1 MKKQKI
7 KTIWIFQLKAHQCGG
22 PMTLDTFLKCD
33 YKTKQTFVNC
43 ADIAILGQSG
53 KSTASLSPITMSTR
67 ATIPSKITTRI
78 TTKTNPVNNVLPLW
92 SQCGGLV

>member
-1 MKKQKI
+1 
-7 KTIWIFQLKAHQCGG
+7 
-22 PMTLDTFLKCD
+22 MTMDTFLKCD

-53 KSTASLSPITMSTR
+53 KSTASLKPINKTTV
-67 ATIPSKITTRI
+67 APIPSKITTRI
-78 TTKTNPVNNVLPLW
+78 TTNIASKTNPINNVLPLW

>member
-1 MKKQKI
+1 
-7 KTIWIFQLKAHQCGG
+7 
-22 PMTLDTFLKCD
+22 MTMDTFLRCD

-53 KSTASLSPITMSTR
+53 KPTSSLSTVTRSTR
-67 ATIPSKITTRI
+67 APIPSKITTSISTKR
-78 TTKTNPVNNVLPLW
+78 TTKTTPVNDVLPLY

>member
-1 MKKQKI
+1 
-7 KTIWIFQLKAHQCGG
+7 
-22 PMTLDTFLKCD
+22 MTMDTFLKCD

-53 KSTASLSPITMSTR
+53 KSTASLKPINKTTV
-67 ATIPSKITTRI
+67 APIPSKITTRI
-78 TTKTNPVNNVLPLW
+78 TSRITTSIASKTNPINNILPLW

>member
-1 MKKQKI
+1 M
-7 KTIWIFQLKAHQCGG
+7 
-22 PMTLDTFLKCD
+22 DTFLKCD

-53 KSTASLSPITMSTR
+53 KSTSSLKPVSKTTVAP
-67 ATIPSKITTRI
+67 IPSKITTRI
-78 TTKTNPVNNVLPLW
+78 TTKSTTKTNPVNDVLPLW

>member
-1 MKKQKI
+1 M
-7 KTIWIFQLKAHQCGG
+7 
-22 PMTLDTFLKCD
+22 DTFLKCD

-53 KSTASLSPITMSTR
+53 KSTSSLKPVSKTTVAP
-67 ATIPSKITTRI
+67 IPSKITTRFTTKR
-78 TTKTNPVNNVLPLW
+78 TTKTNPVNDVLPLW

>member
-1 MKKQKI
+1 M
-7 KTIWIFQLKAHQCGG
+7 
-22 PMTLDTFLKCD
+22 DTFLKCD

-53 KSTASLSPITMSTR
+53 KSTSSLKPVSKTTVAP
-67 ATIPSKITTRI
+67 IPSKITTRI
-78 TTKTNPVNNVLPLW
+78 TTKSTNKTNPVNDVLPLW